1 MTRARALSAGRLV
14 RLSEDG
20 DESSGSSGGGSGD
33 GDGAPKGAIRNATL
47 SGASGR
53 HLALELASWMRS
65 RAASDFD
72 DAELEPQNAWEQ
84 MELKVKAYYD
94 KPVGGFFRL
103 MYDLLQFSS
112 GRDKLCAFL
121 QNFAKLASSALA
133 KPDSERHWMWRGIE
147 DSMSDGRKIFRF
159 FKEFREVYKMR
170 RGLHRMQ
177 LGIQECGLISI
188 ATTCGTLDV
197 LAHMSSFVFYLFD
210 NLIWA
215 ASVGIV
221 RAKEVPRWQ
230 RDMWQGGRRNGAVII
245 FFGGVALIKRR
256 KNIASFWRIVFAFWA
271 NVLLLKKAI
280 EERRAKGFEG
290 PDDARL
296 FHTIELIGM
305 SCSFRDLAARL
316 DYAPMD
322 SQTYIGMLG
331 MVGAA
336 VGLWSNWRKVCHDQ
350 CGTKRFVTAPERR
363 ALEKRSASKRSPLAA
378 EAE

>member
-280 EERRAKGFEG
+280 EDVLQLPRSGCTPRLRADGFPNLYRDAWHGRCCRGPLEQLAEG
-290 PDDARL
+290 LPRPVRHQALRHRARAPSPREAVRL
-296 FHTIELIGM
+296 QALT
-305 SCSFRDLAARL
+305 AR
-316 DYAPMD
+316 
-322 SQTYIGMLG
+322 
-331 MVGAA
+331 
-336 VGLWSNWRKVCHDQ
+336 
-350 CGTKRFVTAPERR
+350 CGGGVKRM
-363 ALEKRSASKRSPLAA
+363 
-378 EAE
+378 